1 MNMYAF
7 INTHMHALAI
17 AAKRGPSFQRDS
29 GWTYGKV
36 WLKKWRGKIL

>member
-17 AAKRGPSFQRDS
+17 PAKRGHSFQRDS
-29 GWTYGKV
+29 GWIYGKV
-36 WLKKWRGKIL
+36 WLKKWTGKIL